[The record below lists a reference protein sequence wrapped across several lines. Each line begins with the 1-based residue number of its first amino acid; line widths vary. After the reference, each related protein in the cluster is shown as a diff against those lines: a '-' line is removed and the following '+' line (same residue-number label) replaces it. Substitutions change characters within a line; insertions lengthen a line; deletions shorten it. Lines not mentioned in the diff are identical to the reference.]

1 MENYY
6 GSNEGKISDDLV
18 RILDEVI
25 EKISLADE
33 GLLKTKVAEEFI
45 TNKIKEIDKILP
57 DNSKIQLKY
66 QKLKEDKN
74 ELLKWFSA
82 PKSMFVPI
90 DSSLYIE
97 LIAIKDMIQELLKNL
112 DPLFNFEIISNQQNF
127 YFSQGDEYD
136 AKRVVLKIFKSAK
149 QNIVIIDPYVDD
161 TIFDYIEMIDKNL
174 DIKVLTSTKT
184 KKIVHE
190 LFQNIQSTKSNIMAR
205 QSNDFHDRYIIID
218 NKEIWHLGT
227 SINSIGQKAFQI
239 NKFTEEK
246 ELTKMLDDFSI
257 WWQNGRVII

>member
-1 MENYY
+1 ME
-6 GSNEGKISDDLV
+6 SNEEKTSDELV

-33 GLLKTKVAEEFI
+33 GLLKTKVAEGFI
-45 TNKIKEIDKILP
+45 INKMKEMDKILP
-57 DNSKIQLKY
+57 GNSRIQLIFH
-66 QKLKEDKN
+66 KLKEDKN

-97 LIAIKDMIQELLKNL
+97 LIAIKDMIQELLKSH

-127 YFSQGDEYD
+127 YFSQGDEYN

-184 KKIVHE
+184 KKIIHE

-205 QSNDFHDRYIIID
+205 QSDDFHDRYIIVD

-227 SINSIGQKAFQI
+227 SINSIGKKAFQI
-239 NKFTEEK
+239 NKLTEEK
-246 ELTKMLDDFSI
+246 ESIRMLDDFSI
-257 WWQNGRVII
+257 WWQSGRILI